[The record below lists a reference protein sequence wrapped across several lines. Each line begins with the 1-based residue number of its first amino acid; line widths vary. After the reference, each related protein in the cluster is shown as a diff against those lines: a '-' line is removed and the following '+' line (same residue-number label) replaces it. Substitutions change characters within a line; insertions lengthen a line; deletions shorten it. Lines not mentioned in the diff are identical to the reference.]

1 MAEEKIVSGRCAC
14 TGWNGGMHLMAS
26 VLNTGV
32 EHDPER
38 GLSLLNKTSALG
50 NLDAYVM
57 LGNSNSL
64 GFLANKSEV
73 YATAQK

>member
-1 MAEEKIVSGRCAC
+1 MAA
-14 TGWNGGMHLMAS
+14 